1 MRHVSKKFNAAPAS
15 GSVDALPTE
24 GGLGLFRQTSL
35 GTGPA
40 TTVTNLF
47 ANLGT
52 LSRGETIGEHPERHL
67 QGSRILIERTQG
79 HGTWELYRLD
89 EDFFVVAADCV
100 YDTPRTEVVPGEG
113 LVEFHLRLSGVL
125 EMSLPGEREPVAV
138 TGPSLVLMYQPPG
151 VDVTERIR
159 PKLRDSGVSLYCRP
173 EFLAHIARRSGVAD
187 WDLLGQ
193 IERHPGDRVWFREV
207 PLSPT
212 MLYIGSSLLASP
224 YQSGIRLLHA
234 EAKAL
239 ELLCEV
245 LGNSWDAD
253 HRAAPVPSE
262 SEERRLETARQML
275 ANGLSVPPR
284 ICDIAR
290 VVGMSQS
297 KLKRAFK
304 LRFGVTVFD
313 YGLECRMRHALEL
326 LRCRRMCVGQVAYA
340 VGYRHQTSFAAAF
353 KEFFGFLPSKA
364 RTEMH

>member
-1 MRHVSKKFNAAPAS
+1 MRHVAKRFPGAPD
-15 GSVDALPTE
+15 GPALE
-24 GGLGLFRQTSL
+24 DRLGLFRQASL
-35 GTGPA
+35 GNGPA

-52 LSRGETIGEHPERHL
+52 LSRGEAIGEHPERHL
-67 QGSRILIERTQG
+67 QGSRIPIERSQG

-89 EDFFVVAADCV
+89 QDLFVVAADCI
-100 YDTPRTEVVPGEG
+100 YDSPRVEIVPGEG
-113 LVEFHLRLSGVL
+113 LVEFHLRLSGTL
-125 EMSLPGEREPVAV
+125 EMSLPGQAEAV
-138 TGPSLVLMYQPPG
+138 TITGPSLLLMYQPPG

-159 PKLRDSGVSLYCRP
+159 PKLRDAGVSLYCRP
-173 EFLAHIARRSGVAD
+173 EFLADIARRSGITA
-187 WDLLGQ
+187 WNLLGQ
-193 IERHPGDRVWFREV
+193 IEAYPRDRVWCREV

-212 MLYIGSSLLASP
+212 MLYIGTSLLASP

-239 ELLCEV
+239 ELLCEM

-253 HRAAPVPSE
+253 HRATSIASE

-275 ANGLSVPPR
+275 ASGLSVPPR
-284 ICDIAR
+284 ICDVAR

-304 LRFGVTVFD
+304 LRFGMTVFE

>member
-1 MRHVSKKFNAAPAS
+1 MRHAANRSHEVPEAHDEVRHHD
-15 GSVDALPTE
+15 GK
-24 GGLGLFRQTSL
+24 LGLFRQAAVS
-35 GTGPA
+35 TGPA

-47 ANLGT
+47 ANLSS
-52 LSRGETIGEHPERHL
+52 LSEGETIGEHPERHL
-67 QGSRILIERTQG
+67 QGKRIPIERSQG

-89 EDFFVVAADCV
+89 QDLFVVAADCV
-100 YDTPRTEVVPGEG
+100 YDSPRIEVVPGEG
-113 LVEFHLRLSGVL
+113 LVEFHLRLSGEL
-125 EMSLPGEREPVAV
+125 QMSLPGQRSPVTV
-138 TGPSLVLMYQPPG
+138 TAPSLLLLYQPVG
-151 VDVTERIR
+151 VDVSESIK
-159 PKLRDSGVSLYCRP
+159 PNARDSGMSLYCRP
-173 EFLAHIARRSGVAD
+173 EFLAHVARRSGITD
-187 WDLLGQ
+187 WALLQQ
-193 IERHPGDRVWFREV
+193 IQQQPTDSVWFRQV

-212 MLYIGSSLLASP
+212 LLHIGTSLLASP
-224 YQSGIRLLHA
+224 YRSGVRLLHA
-234 EAKAL
+234 ESKAL

-245 LGNSWDAD
+245 LGNSWSAD
-253 HRAAPVPSE
+253 SRTAQVASE

-275 ANGLSVPPR
+275 ANSLSVPPR
-284 ICDIAR
+284 ICDVAR

-304 LRFGVTVFD
+304 TRYGVTVFD

>member
-1 MRHVSKKFNAAPAS
+1 MRHAANDPAQDD
-15 GSVDALPTE
+15 GR
-24 GGLGLFRQTSL
+24 LGLFRTASVC
-35 GTGPA
+35 TGPA

-47 ANLGT
+47 ANLST
-52 LSRGETIGEHPERHL
+52 LSHGETIGEHPERHL
-67 QGSRILIERTQG
+67 HGKRIPIERSQG
-79 HGTWELYRLD
+79 HGTWDLYRLD
-89 EDFFVVAADCV
+89 QDFFVVAADCV
-100 YDTPRTEVVPGEG
+100 YDTPRVEVVPGEG
-113 LVEFHLRLSGVL
+113 LVEFHLRLSGEL
-125 EMSLPGEREPVAV
+125 QMSLPGRSASVAV
-138 TGPSLVLMYQPPG
+138 TGPSLLLMYQPPG
-151 VDVTERIR
+151 VDVTEHIK
-159 PKLRDSGVSLYCRP
+159 PKVRDSGVSLYCRP
-173 EFLAHIARRSGVAD
+173 EFLAHIARRSGIAD
-187 WDLLGQ
+187 WDLLEQ
-193 IERHPGDRVWFREV
+193 IDRHPRESVWCRQV
-207 PLSPT
+207 QLSPT
-212 MLYIGSSLLASP
+212 MLYIGTSLLASP
-224 YQSGIRLLHA
+224 YRGGVRLLHA

-245 LGNSWDAD
+245 LGNSWNDGARTAQIASD
-253 HRAAPVPSE
+253 

-275 ANGLSVPPR
+275 ASSLSVPPR